1 MRKTSGS
8 RHRTGPRWP
17 PSAWGGDRGMSFRW
31 TQFSTDACLLELLG
45 GRWAEDAAA
54 APEVL

>member
-1 MRKTSGS
+1 
-8 RHRTGPRWP
+8 
-17 PSAWGGDRGMSFRW
+17 MSFRW

-45 GRWAEDAAA
+45 GRRAEDAAA